1 MLLLL
6 QLMKKK
12 KKRKVIEENRVFNDA
27 WTDLYFFVNCNGKPL
42 CLICQK
48 TIAMQKEY
56 NLKRHYDTEHKVK
69 FACLVG
75 ESRKTKINALKS
87 SVKNQQNVFKVQVQS
102 NESSIRASLRVAEI
116 LAKSGRPFTDS
127 ELIKQCALVMA
138 DEVCPDQKKKFENI
152 SLSART
158 CTRRTEDLGD
168 NLYQQLREKAQ
179 QFEWFSLATDE
190 SNDVSDTAQLLIF
203 VRGIDRNFNV
213 YEELLQLC
221 SLKGT
226 TTGEDLFCNL
236 GQALESMQLP
246 WGKLVSVTT
255 DGGRNMSGQNKGL
268 VGRIKT
274 KLAEIGCNIPLFFHC
289 IIHQEALCSKVVSWK
304 EVMDIVVATVNYIRK
319 NGLTH
324 RQFQQFL
331 ADTEADHRDVL
342 YYSEVRWLSRGAV
355 LKRFFDLRKEINTF
369 MNEKGKPIPQLTD
382 TQWLIDLGFL
392 TDITHELN
400 TLNIRLQGKNKLISD
415 MHTDVKAF
423 QMKNRLFIKHIDEKK
438 LDHFPNCKTAVE
450 EAGINFHWKSDKMKD
465 ILIQLQTQFSDR
477 FCDFE
482 KVSSKLKIFAN
493 PYSCD
498 VEDVPI
504 HLQMNVIDLQSNDT
518 LKSSFYEIND
528 LVKFYASLPSDF
540 DELKKFAKQFITIF
554 GSTYLCEQTFSIVNY
569 RKNKYASRLTDE
581 HLRAILR
588 IATTNMTANIQEIA
602 SQMQPQTSH

>member
-1 MLLLL
+1 MAS
-6 QLMKKK
+6 
-12 KKRKVIEENRVFNDA
+12 KKRKVTEENRVFNEA
-27 WTDLYFFVNCNGKPL
+27 WTDLYFFINCNGKPL

-48 TIAMQKEY
+48 TIAIQKEY
-56 NLKRHYDTEHKVK
+56 NVKRHYETEHIAK

-75 ESRKTKINALKS
+75 ESRKNKINALKS
-87 SVKNQQNVFKVQVQS
+87 SVKNQQNVFKVHVQS
-102 NESSIRASLRVAEI
+102 NESNIRASLRVAEI

-127 ELIKQCALVMA
+127 ELVKQCALVMA
-138 DEVCPDQKKKFENI
+138 EEVCPDQKKKFENI

-168 NLYQQLREKAQ
+168 NLCQQLREKAQ
-179 QFEWFSLATDE
+179 QFEWFSLAADE
-190 SNDVSDTAQLLIF
+190 SNDVSDTAQFLIF
-203 VRGIDRNFNV
+203 VRGIDKNFNV

-236 GQALESMQLP
+236 EQALLSMQLP
-246 WGKLVSVTT
+246 WEKLVSVTT

-274 KLAEIGCNIPLFFHC
+274 KLAEIGCDIPLFFHC

-304 EVMDIVVATVNYIRK
+304 EVMDIVVSTVNYIRK
-319 NGLTH
+319 NGLSH

-331 ADTEADHRDVL
+331 SDMEADHRDVV

-369 MNEKGKPIPQLTD
+369 MNEKGKSVPELAD
-382 TQWLIDLGFL
+382 NQWLIDLGFL
-392 TDITHELN
+392 TDVTHELN
-400 TLNIRLQGKNKLISD
+400 TLNVRLQGKNKLICD

-423 QMKNRLFIKHIDEKK
+423 QMKNKLFIKHIDEKK
-438 LDHFPNCKTAVE
+438 LDHFPNCKKAVE
-450 EAGINFHWKSDKMKD
+450 EAGINFHWENGKMRD
-465 ILIQLQTQFSDR
+465 ILIQLQTQFTER
-477 FCDFE
+477 FHDFE

-493 PYSCD
+493 PFSCGI
-498 VEDVPI
+498 EDVPS
-504 HLQMNVIDLQSNDT
+504 HLQMNVIDLQSNDA
-518 LKSSFYEIND
+518 LKSSFYDIND
-528 LVKFYASLPSDF
+528 LIKFYGSLPSDF
-540 DELKKFAKQFITIF
+540 DELKRFAQQFITIF
-554 GSTYLCEQTFSIVNY
+554 GSTYTCEQTFSIVNY

-602 SQMQPQTSH
+602 SQIQPQTSH